1 MTFHAYLQYVCLLV
15 VCLCTLPSPMEAR
28 VQADRQSTGTRD
40 TLLVID
46 QESGLPIEGAYI
58 LTRERL
64 LVSSPRGMIVFGH
77 GTCFMDTVLVQCL
90 GYGSRRVPLNEVFK
104 ESSIHTV
111 CLSPDIQKLGEV
123 VVTGER
129 AGASPNVV
137 SRRLSSPE
145 IRNAL
150 GTSLA
155 TLLERVSGVS
165 SISTGTTVS
174 KPVIQGMY
182 GNRILIIHNGA
193 RQTGQQWGADHAP
206 EVDMNGSSSVSVIKG
221 SDAVRYGSDALGG
234 IIVMEQSPLPFRK
247 RSLQG
252 GISALYGSNGRR
264 YVATG
269 QLEGA
274 FPGDFAWRLQGTW
287 SNSGD
292 RSTAHYLLNNT
303 GTREYHASASLGY
316 DRGRLRVEGFYSRF
330 YSRTGVMLS
339 AQMGSEDLLA
349 ERIRLGRPLHTDP
362 FSRGIRAPCQEV
374 THQIAFGRMRLG
386 MKKGGSIHWQSTW
399 QKDDRQENRVRRL
412 DSNIPAVSLHLNS
425 FQHLLRWKRDYRSW
439 QVEAGGQVMF
449 IENHSRAGT
458 GFVPV
463 IPNYTETQAGIYG
476 IGKYHLARGGVE
488 AGLRLDM
495 QETRASG
502 YDWTGG
508 PYGGIRKFNNVSYS
522 LGGHYQL
529 SRRWRL
535 TSNFGL
541 AWRAP
546 HVYELYSN
554 GNELG
559 SGMFVR
565 GDSAMH
571 SERSYKWISS
581 LRYGDGMFS
590 VCLDG
595 YLQWVDG
602 YIYDG
607 PEKETVTVISGAYP
621 VFQYRQTPAFF
632 RGMDFDLRFTPGG
645 SWDYHAVVSFIRAN
659 ERTKGNYLP
668 YIPSFRFSHELAWI
682 HETKSHLRLRLNI
695 RHRFT
700 AKQRRF
706 DPDTDLIPYTPPA
719 YHLLGFDAAL
729 ELPVKRG
736 HQVRFMLSADNLL
749 NREYKEY
756 TNRSRYY
763 AHDMGRDVRC
773 GVNWIFLFITTI
785 INTNK

>member
-1 MTFHAYLQYVCLLV
+1 MTFHAYFQYACLLV
-15 VCLCTLPSPMEAR
+15 VCLCIVSPSMEAR
-28 VQADRQSTGTRD
+28 VQRDRPPIGTRN

-58 LTRERL
+58 LTGERL
-64 LVSSPRGMIVFGH
+64 LVSSPRGTIVLGH
-77 GTCFMDTVLVQCL
+77 GTCFLDTVLVQCL
-90 GYGSRRVPLNEVFK
+90 GYRSQRVLLDKAFK
-104 ESSIHTV
+104 ESSIYTV
-111 CLSPDIQKLGEV
+111 HLSPDIQKLGEV

-129 AGASPNVV
+129 TGTSPNAV
-137 SRRLSSPE
+137 SGHLSSPE

-150 GTSLA
+150 GTSLS

-165 SISTGTTVS
+165 SISTGSTVS

-182 GNRILIIHNGA
+182 GNRILIINNGA
-193 RQTGQQWGADHAP
+193 RQTGQQWGVDHAP
-206 EVDMNGSSSVSVIKG
+206 EVDMNGSASVSVIKG

-234 IIVMEQSPLPFRK
+234 IIVMEHSPLPFRK
-247 RSLQG
+247 QSLQG

-274 FPGDFAWRLQGTW
+274 FTGDLAWRVQGTW

-292 RSTAHYLLNNT
+292 RSTARYLLNNT
-303 GTREYHASASLGY
+303 GTREYHTSASLGY
-316 DRGRLRVEGFYSRF
+316 DHERLRVEGFYSRF

-349 ERIRLGRPLHTDP
+349 ERIRLGRPLYTDP
-362 FSRGIRAPCQEV
+362 FSRSIRPPSQAI
-374 THQIAFGRMRLG
+374 THQTAVGRVRFG
-386 MKKGGSIHWQSTW
+386 MKNGGNFHWQSTW
-399 QKDDRQENRVRRL
+399 QKDDRQENRIRRL
-412 DSNIPAVSLHLNS
+412 DSNVPAVSLHLNS
-425 FQHLLRWKRDYRSW
+425 FQHLLRWKQDYHFW

-449 IENHSRAGT
+449 IENHSRTGT

-476 IGKYHLARGGVE
+476 IGKYNLVKGGIE
-488 AGLRLDM
+488 AGLRLDI

-502 YDWTGG
+502 YDWTGS
-508 PYGGIRKFNNVSYS
+508 PYGGTRKFNNVSYS

-529 SRRWRL
+529 SRCWRL

-565 GDSAMH
+565 GDSTMH
-571 SERSYKWISS
+571 AERSYKWISS
-581 LRYGDGMFS
+581 LHYGNEVFS
-590 VCLDG
+590 IHLDG
-595 YLQWVDG
+595 YLQWVDR

-632 RGMDFDLRFTPGG
+632 RGMDLDLRFTPNG
-645 SWDYHAVVSFIRAN
+645 SWDYHAIASLIRAN

-682 HETKSHLRLRLNI
+682 HETKSHSKLRLNI

-700 AKQRRF
+700 AKQKRF

-719 YHLLGFDAAL
+719 YHLLGFDAIL
-729 ELPVKRG
+729 DLPMKRG
-736 HQVRFMLSADNLL
+736 HQIRFMLSADNLL
-749 NREYKEY
+749 NQEYKEY

-773 GVNWIFLFITTI
+773 GINWIF
-785 INTNK
+785 

>member
-1 MTFHAYLQYVCLLV
+1 
-15 VCLCTLPSPMEAR
+15 
-28 VQADRQSTGTRD
+28 
-40 TLLVID
+40 
-46 QESGLPIEGAYI
+46 
-58 LTRERL
+58 
-64 LVSSPRGMIVFGH
+64 
-77 GTCFMDTVLVQCL
+77 
-90 GYGSRRVPLNEVFK
+90 
-104 ESSIHTV
+104 
-111 CLSPDIQKLGEV
+111 
-123 VVTGER
+123 
-129 AGASPNVV
+129 
-137 SRRLSSPE
+137 
-145 IRNAL
+145 
-150 GTSLA
+150 
-155 TLLERVSGVS
+155 
-165 SISTGTTVS
+165 
-174 KPVIQGMY
+174 MY

-247 RSLQG
+247 RSLRG

-362 FSRGIRAPCQEV
+362 FSRGIRPPCQEV

-412 DSNIPAVSLHLNS
+412 DSNIPAVSLYLNS

-439 QVEAGGQVMF
+439 QVEAGGQVIF

-502 YDWTGG
+502 YDWTGS
-508 PYGGIRKFNNVSYS
+508 PYGGTRKFNNVSYS

-607 PEKETVTVISGAYP
+607 PEKETVTVISGTYP

-773 GVNWIFLFITTI
+773 GVNWIF
-785 INTNK
+785 

>member
-1 MTFHAYLQYVCLLV
+1 MTFHAYLQYVCLLL

-374 THQIAFGRMRLG
+374 THQITFGRMRLG

-476 IGKYHLARGGVE
+476 IGKYHLARGEALKQASAWICRKPVPVVMTGREAPMAGQEILTTCPTAWEDTINFPDAGGSPPTSVWLGVPLTCMNCTATGTSSGLGCLSGETLRCTRKE
-488 AGLRLDM
+488 A
-495 QETRASG
+495 T
-502 YDWTGG
+502 
-508 PYGGIRKFNNVSYS
+508 N
-522 LGGHYQL
+522 
-529 SRRWRL
+529 
-535 TSNFGL
+535 
-541 AWRAP
+541 
-546 HVYELYSN
+546 
-554 GNELG
+554 
-559 SGMFVR
+559 
-565 GDSAMH
+565 
-571 SERSYKWISS
+571 
-581 LRYGDGMFS
+581 
-590 VCLDG
+590 G
-595 YLQWVDG
+595 YLPSVTATGCSASVW
-602 YIYDG
+602 
-607 PEKETVTVISGAYP
+607 TVTCNGWTAISMTGRRK
-621 VFQYRQTPAFF
+621 RQSP
-632 RGMDFDLRFTPGG
+632 
-645 SWDYHAVVSFIRAN
+645 
-659 ERTKGNYLP
+659 
-668 YIPSFRFSHELAWI
+668 
-682 HETKSHLRLRLNI
+682 
-695 RHRFT
+695 
-700 AKQRRF
+700 
-706 DPDTDLIPYTPPA
+706 
-719 YHLLGFDAAL
+719 
-729 ELPVKRG
+729 
-736 HQVRFMLSADNLL
+736 
-749 NREYKEY
+749 
-756 TNRSRYY
+756 
-763 AHDMGRDVRC
+763 
-773 GVNWIFLFITTI
+773 
-785 INTNK
+785 

>member
-58 LTRERL
+58 LTGERL

-111 CLSPDIQKLGEV
+111 CLSLDIQKLGEV
-123 VVTGER
+123 VVTGEH
-129 AGASPNVV
+129 AGVSPNVV

-247 RSLQG
+247 RSLRG

-330 YSRTGVMLS
+330 YSRGD
-339 AQMGSEDLLA
+339 AQ
-349 ERIRLGRPLHTDP
+349 
-362 FSRGIRAPCQEV
+362 
-374 THQIAFGRMRLG
+374 
-386 MKKGGSIHWQSTW
+386 
-399 QKDDRQENRVRRL
+399 
-412 DSNIPAVSLHLNS
+412 
-425 FQHLLRWKRDYRSW
+425 RS
-439 QVEAGGQVMF
+439 
-449 IENHSRAGT
+449 
-458 GFVPV
+458 
-463 IPNYTETQAGIYG
+463 
-476 IGKYHLARGGVE
+476 
-488 AGLRLDM
+488 
-495 QETRASG
+495 
-502 YDWTGG
+502 
-508 PYGGIRKFNNVSYS
+508 
-522 LGGHYQL
+522 
-529 SRRWRL
+529 
-535 TSNFGL
+535 
-541 AWRAP
+541 
-546 HVYELYSN
+546 
-554 GNELG
+554 
-559 SGMFVR
+559 
-565 GDSAMH
+565 
-571 SERSYKWISS
+571 
-581 LRYGDGMFS
+581 DG
-590 VCLDG
+590 
-595 YLQWVDG
+595 
-602 YIYDG
+602 
-607 PEKETVTVISGAYP
+607 
-621 VFQYRQTPAFF
+621 
-632 RGMDFDLRFTPGG
+632 
-645 SWDYHAVVSFIRAN
+645 
-659 ERTKGNYLP
+659 
-668 YIPSFRFSHELAWI
+668 
-682 HETKSHLRLRLNI
+682 
-695 RHRFT
+695 
-700 AKQRRF
+700 
-706 DPDTDLIPYTPPA
+706 
-719 YHLLGFDAAL
+719 
-729 ELPVKRG
+729 
-736 HQVRFMLSADNLL
+736 
-749 NREYKEY
+749 
-756 TNRSRYY
+756 
-763 AHDMGRDVRC
+763 
-773 GVNWIFLFITTI
+773 
-785 INTNK
+785 

>member
-111 CLSPDIQKLGEV
+111 CLSLDIQKLGEV
-123 VVTGER
+123 VVTGEH
-129 AGASPNVV
+129 AGVSPNVV

-247 RSLQG
+247 RSLRG

-362 FSRGIRAPCQEV
+362 FSRGIRPPCQEV

-502 YDWTGG
+502 YDWTGS
-508 PYGGIRKFNNVSYS
+508 PYGGTRKFNNVSYS

-607 PEKETVTVISGAYP
+607 PEKETVTVISGTYP
-621 VFQYRQTPAFF
+621 VFQYRHTPAFF

-700 AKQRRF
+700 AKQRQF

-719 YHLLGFDAAL
+719 YHLLGFDAGL

-736 HQVRFMLSADNLL
+736 RQVRFMLSADNLL

-773 GVNWIFLFITTI
+773 GVNWIF
-785 INTNK
+785 

>member
-15 VCLCTLPSPMEAR
+15 ICLCIVSLPIEAQ
-28 VQADRQSTGTRD
+28 VQADHRQSTGTPD

-46 QESGLPIEGAYI
+46 QESEFPIEGAYI

-64 LVSSPRGMIVFGH
+64 LVSTSRGMIVFDH
-77 GTCFMDTVLVQCL
+77 GTCFMDTILVQCL
-90 GYGSRRVPLNEVFK
+90 GYNSRRVPLNAAFF
-104 ESSIHTV
+104 ESRTHIV
-111 CLSPDIQKLGEV
+111 RLSPDIKKLEEV
-123 VVTGER
+123 IVTGKR
-129 AGASPNVV
+129 AGASPNMV
-137 SRRLSSPE
+137 SQRLSSPE
-145 IRNAL
+145 IRDAL

-155 TLLERVSGVS
+155 TLLERVRGVS

-182 GNRILIIHNGA
+182 GNRILIINNGA

-206 EVDMNGSSSVSVIKG
+206 EVDINGSASISVIKG

-234 IIVMEQSPLPFRK
+234 IIVMEQSPLPFRETSM
-247 RSLQG
+247 RG
-252 GISALYGSNGRR
+252 EISALYGSNGRR

-274 FPGDFAWRLQGTW
+274 VPHNLAWRIQGTW
-287 SNSGD
+287 SNTGD

-316 DRGRLRVEGFYSRF
+316 DRGRLRLEGFYSRF

-362 FSRGIRAPCQEV
+362 FSRDIRPPYQAV
-374 THQIAFGRMRLG
+374 THQTAICRMQFGI
-386 MKKGGSIHWQSTW
+386 KKGGSIHWQSTW

-412 DSNIPAVSLHLNS
+412 DSNVPVVSLHLNS
-425 FQHLLRWKRDYRSW
+425 FQHLLRWKWDYHSW
-439 QVEAGGQVMF
+439 LVEAGSQVMF

-463 IPNYTETQAGIYG
+463 IPNYTETQVGIYG
-476 IGKYHLARGGVE
+476 IGKYHLSNGGVE

-502 YDWTGG
+502 YDWTGRF
-508 PYGGIRKFNNVSYS
+508 YGGTKKFNNVSYS

-529 SRRWRL
+529 SRCWRL

-581 LRYGDGMFS
+581 LRYDNGMFS

-607 PEKETVTVISGAYP
+607 PEKETVTVISGVYP
-621 VFQYRQTPAFF
+621 VFQYRQTSAFF
-632 RGMDFDLRFTPGG
+632 RGMDFDLHFTPGG
-645 SWDYHAVVSFIRAN
+645 SWDYHAVTSFIRAN
-659 ERTKGNYLP
+659 ERTKGDYLP
-668 YIPSFRFSHELAWI
+668 YIPSFRLSHELAW
-682 HETKSHLRLRLNI
+682 TRKMKSHIKLRLNI

-706 DPDTDLIPYTPPA
+706 EPDTDLIPYTPPA
-719 YHLLGFDAAL
+719 YHLLGFDASF
-729 ELPVKRG
+729 ELPVKRE
-736 HQVRFMLSADNLL
+736 HQIRFMMSADNLL

-763 AHDMGRDVRC
+763 AHDMGHDVRC
-773 GVNWIFLFITTI
+773 GINWIF
-785 INTNK
+785 